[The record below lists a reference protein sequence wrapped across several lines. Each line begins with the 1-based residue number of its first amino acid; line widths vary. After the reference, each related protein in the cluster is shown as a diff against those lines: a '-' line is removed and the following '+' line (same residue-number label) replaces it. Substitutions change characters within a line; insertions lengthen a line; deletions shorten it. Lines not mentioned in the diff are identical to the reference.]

1 MFFVLSRA
9 RDKGK
14 KNSESSLRI
23 VPQTIGFRR
32 FFFFR
37 FFFSPSITIMA
48 QRSWCLIEQYF
59 LTDLTS
65 RFTYNFIWERLF
77 KGGDGR
83 NSGWRGEGGDG
94 LLQI

>member
-1 MFFVLSRA
+1 
-9 RDKGK
+9 
-14 KNSESSLRI
+14 
-23 VPQTIGFRR
+23 
-32 FFFFR
+32 
-37 FFFSPSITIMA
+37 MA

-94 LLQI
+94 LLQIWSSSGEDRSSFKKEQGLMERSYSFMVA